1 MDTTYLRHAGCA
13 VLLCVLG
20 SMPVQAARPI
30 QPAQR
35 SVDVWADAAGQLR
48 PARVL
53 PGDPA
58 PTCLRY
64 WADPSANAILRR
76 DPQSGQIEPIAS
88 GLNTPYGLGF
98 DVTTQSFVWTSSGDE
113 AVQKL
118 AAGATAATTL
128 TSNFDQPPA
137 LELPRE
143 GGRQAITL
151 VGSDIVRVTE
161 DAQSGEVTTEV
172 LMRVESPE
180 AVHGLA
186 LDAEAGVLYIGNAVG
201 MMAHRLRL
209 SDNSAML
216 LTFTDHVPPVAD
228 PDLGEPQ

>member
-1 MDTTYLRHAGCA
+1 MLASLTA
-13 VLLCVLG
+13 
-20 SMPVQAARPI
+20 QAARPV
-30 QPAQR
+30 QPAPR
-35 SVDVWADAAGQLR
+35 SVDVWTDASGQLR

-53 PGDPA
+53 PGDPS
-58 PTCLRY
+58 PTYLRY
-64 WADPSANAILRR
+64 WADPAMNAILRR
-76 DPQSGQIEPIAS
+76 DPQSGQVEPIAS

-118 AAGATAATTL
+118 AVGTTAAITL
-128 TSNFDQPPA
+128 PSNFDQPPA

-172 LMRVESPE
+172 LMRVESPD

-186 LDAEAGVLYIGNAVG
+186 VDEEAGVLYIGNAVG
-201 MMAHRLRL
+201 MMAQRLRL
-209 SDNSAML
+209 SDSSAL
-216 LTFTDHVPPVAD
+216 QLTFTDHVPPVAD